1 MSNADENVNEYIVI
15 LCCGCSLT
23 LCLLTLISLLWHFFM
38 DKKCGITLMHAQV
51 AFNLALLMVAIIL
64 KIAKFLHD
72 QVCLKNLWLFFKNN
86 LIQFQLDD
94 GISLCLHYLFSS
106 SLVCQINIF
115 AALLS
120 EISWPYRLYHQFK
133 SFLFFLSF
141 IIPAL
146 YTGIIAH
153 LQQSLP
159 ISIPTHLPDQV
170 RITSKNWLVS
180 LSGNQFQAFLSMN
193 LIFMT
198 LYLVLFIKLVRA
210 LREKTENPIKNQ
222 HQR

>member
-1 MSNADENVNEYIVI
+1 MLWLQFNALPPYTQQ
-15 LCCGCSLT
+15 S
-23 LCLLTLISLLWHFFM
+23 F
-38 DKKCGITLMHAQV
+38 V
-51 AFNLALLMVAIIL
+51 AFLHGQKMWHHFDACPSSLQLGLAHGGYYFENCQISSWSGWLLSL
-64 KIAKFLHD
+64 YFLPNHY
-72 QVCLKNLWLFFKNN
+72 WLQ
-86 LIQFQLDD
+86 IVFQLDD

-170 RITSKNWLVS
+170 STTSRNWLVS